1 MKKEIILGLLL
12 FTSVSSNAGM
22 TVCNR
27 FSCWDSYSHDP
38 QEILNAL
45 TQLFTGGKKEL
56 LFCMADYQ
64 TKNCYESPIVFGG
77 RTNLA
82 LVNFRVPFARIY
94 QVQLANGGV
103 QAVLDYQIQANQ
115 YYPVCSASDS
125 SLNFSVSGRGDF
137 VLNSPNFN
145 CRITE
150 LGETKMSM
158 QFSFDYLDLEKGR
171 LGGTYQASVQGDV
184 IGGGSGYAVL
194 QFSEQRAV
202 ELPRRVPAEYVPQ
215 AGYGAGAPYGSDMP
229 VMAQEEY
236 PSAYPNAAQQ
246 AHVRTPNQESK
257 LVDWD
262 WDNIKDK
269 WEKFS
274 TKFMKIL
281 YLEPVDD

>member
-1 MKKEIILGLLL
+1 MKKEIVLGLFLL
-12 FTSVSSNAGM
+12 TSVSSHAGM
-22 TVCNR
+22 TICNR
-27 FSCWDSYSHDP
+27 FSCWDSYSHNP
-38 QEILNAL
+38 QEVLNAL
-45 TQLFTGGKKEL
+45 TPLFAGGKKEL

-64 TKNCYESPIVFGG
+64 TKNCYDSPILFGG
-77 RTNLA
+77 QTNLA
-82 LVNFRVPFARIY
+82 TVDFRMPFARIY
-94 QVQLANGGV
+94 QVQLDNGGV

-115 YYPVCSASDS
+115 YYPVCSAADS
-125 SLNFSVSGRGDF
+125 TLNFSVSGRGDF
-137 VLNSPNFN
+137 VLNSPDFT

-150 LGETKMSM
+150 LGQTKMSM
-158 QFSFDYLDLEKGR
+158 QFTFDYLDLEKGR

-202 ELPRRVPAEYVPQ
+202 ELPRRRPAEYIPQ
-215 AGYGAGAPYGSDMP
+215 GNNETGFP
-229 VMAQEEY
+229 VASQEAY
-236 PSAYPNAAQQ
+236 PTAYPNAEQN
-246 AHVRTPNQESK
+246 AHIRTQNREAK

-281 YLEPVDD
+281 YLEPLDD